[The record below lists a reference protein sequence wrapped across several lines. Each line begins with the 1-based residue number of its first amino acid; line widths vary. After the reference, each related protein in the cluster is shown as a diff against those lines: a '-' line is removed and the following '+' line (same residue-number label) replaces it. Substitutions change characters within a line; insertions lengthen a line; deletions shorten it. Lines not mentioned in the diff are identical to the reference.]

1 MKKVGVVLAALVL
14 IAGMSV
20 AAFAADAT
28 LQVKV
33 KPKPKITIETDVSE
47 VNFGELDPDTPTT
60 IANAVSVT
68 VKSNKPYD
76 LSYTATD
83 FTDGTNT
90 MPISNLEYAD
100 AGSDSWT
107 AFANGPVY
115 LVVDGQRGRHTY
127 GYDFRITVP
136 WDVAPDAT
144 YTASITYTAVQK

>member
-1 MKKVGVVLAALVL
+1 MKKLGVMLAALVL

-20 AAFAADAT
+20 VAFAADAT
-28 LQVKV
+28 VQVKV
-33 KPKPKITIETDVSE
+33 KPNPKITIETDVSE
-47 VNFGELDPDTPTT
+47 VDFGSIDPDTPTT
-60 IANAVSVT
+60 INNAVT
-68 VKSNKPYD
+68 VRVKTNKPYD

-100 AGSDSWT
+100 AGTGSWT

-115 LVVDGQRGRHTY
+115 LVTDGPRGVDTHT
-127 GYDFRITVP
+127 YDFRITVP
-136 WDVAPDAT
+136 WDVAPDAV

>member
-1 MKKVGVVLAALVL
+1 MKKLGVMLAALVL
-14 IAGMSV
+14 IAGMSL

-28 LQVKV
+28 VQVKV

-60 IANAVSVT
+60 INNAVT
-68 VKSNKPYD
+68 VRVKTNKPYD

-100 AGSDSWT
+100 AGSGSWT

-115 LVVDGQRGRHTY
+115 LVTDGPRGVDTLT
-127 GYDFRITVP
+127 YDFRITVP
-136 WDVAPDAT
+136 WDVAPEAT